1 MESESERGEVSV
13 EGGRGGGVWSE
24 RGEVSVEGGRQVC
37 VYGVREGSISSLVW
51 ESCVTSQW

>member
-1 MESESERGEVSV
+1 MWR
-13 EGGRGGGVWSE
+13 EGGGGGVWSE